1 MKLRKQKKI
10 DDELTGYLEWISKA
24 GKLKSYRSTWSTTSD
39 CTVYTSNF
47 SLCLHL
53 PEEVILSEERTTE
66 EEKLKIMEG
75 TLDR

>member
-1 MKLRKQKKI
+1 MSSLVIWSGLVKPVSKKATVLHDHLQATVI
-10 DDELTGYLEWISKA
+10 
-24 GKLKSYRSTWSTTSD
+24 
-39 CTVYTSNF
+39 VYTSNL